1 MLPCMQA
8 ANVPLDQRQLEWLIK
23 KFDENCTATII
34 YRLVCNCCVCIHF
47 FVNKKHKHQNLHKIT
62 SKRKI
67 ENNQGFFCWTKMI
80 SFKGSGHPH

>member
-1 MLPCMQA
+1 MQA

-62 SKRKI
+62 
-67 ENNQGFFCWTKMI
+67 
-80 SFKGSGHPH
+80 